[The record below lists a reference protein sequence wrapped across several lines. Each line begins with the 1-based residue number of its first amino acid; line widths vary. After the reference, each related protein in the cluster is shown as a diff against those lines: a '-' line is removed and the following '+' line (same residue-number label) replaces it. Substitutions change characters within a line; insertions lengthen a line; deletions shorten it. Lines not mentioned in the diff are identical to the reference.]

1 MSSGREPGLLP
12 VPESR
17 ERGGPR
23 KMSQSLKSVNVITLF
38 VEDPLR
44 SKQFYERIFDV
55 VGVDEGHGTV
65 IFRLD
70 NLFLRLLRRGEAE
83 SEMLGQVSV
92 ADPRAGTTMQL
103 AFSVDDA
110 DAFCTKLSE
119 RGVSIVY
126 GPVDRPWGRRN
137 AAFVDLDG
145 HVWQFG
151 SDI

>member
-1 MSSGREPGLLP
+1 MT
-12 VPESR
+12 
-17 ERGGPR
+17 
-23 KMSQSLKSVNVITLF
+23 QSLKSVNVITLF

-44 SKQFYERIFDV
+44 SKEFYERIFDV

-65 IFRLD
+65 IFQFD

-92 ADPRAGTTMQL
+92 ADPRSGTTVQL
-103 AFSVDDA
+103 GFSVDDA
-110 DAFCTKLSE
+110 DAFCTELSE

-126 GPVDRPWGRRN
+126 GPVDRPWGVRN
-137 AAFVDLDG
+137 AAFADLDG

-151 SDI
+151 SDIPEN